1 MAASA
6 VYLEAINSHFMKHLF
21 LSLAA
26 MCAVTVG
33 GWAQCSA
40 DFDFMGASFG
50 ISPNPLAGEAFEDGF
65 VNAPYEDVIH
75 VLTPAL
81 SSDIPDLPVE
91 LPVPLPV
98 DSITVNSITLVGEEG
113 EDIALEEIG
122 LTLTANNNGDSG
134 NSFTFL
140 GGGQYCATL
149 AGTPDSAGMYTASLN
164 VTGYVAVFGA
174 PLPYDFPFEGFT
186 LLINPPVPGCTDM
199 LACNFQEEATED
211 DGSCTYPEDPLYDCD
226 GNCLNDT
233 DGDGICEE
241 VPGCTDDTACNYD
254 PQATED
260 DMSCTYPEPF
270 LDCEGNCVMDSDE
283 DGICDEFEVP
293 GCTDESACNYND
305 AATDDDGSC
314 TFAAEYYDCDGACL
328 NDEDMDGVCD
338 ELELAGCT
346 SPYAC
351 NYDELATDDDDSCLV
366 VGEACDDGNDMTEN
380 DMIDESCE
388 CTGEEI
394 VDGVEALLMAGVE
407 LFPNPA
413 SEVLN
418 VVLPSGA
425 SYDLALISVSG
436 QRIVATLQT
445 ATGQTAWD
453 VAHLPAGAYLLQI
466 RGEAGQVVR
475 QVMLGG
481 R

>member
-6 VYLEAINSHFMKHLF
+6 VYLGAINSHFMKHLF

-33 GWAQCSA
+33 GWAQCTA

-65 VNAPYEDVIH
+65 VNSPYEDVIH

-81 SSDIPDLPVE
+81 SSDIPDLPIE
-91 LPVPLPV
+91 LPIALPV
-98 DSITVNSITLVGEEG
+98 DSITLNSITLVGEEG
-113 EDIALEEIG
+113 ENIALEEIG
-122 LTLTANNNGDSG
+122 LTLTPNNNGASG

-149 AGTPDSAGMYTASLN
+149 AGTPDSAGMYMASLN
-164 VTGYVAVFGA
+164 VTGYVAVFGS

-199 LACNFQEEATED
+199 MACNFNADATED
-211 DGSCTYPEDPLYDCD
+211 DGSCTYPDPLYDCD

-241 VPGCTDDTACNYD
+241 VPGCTDATACNYD

-260 DMSCTYPEPF
+260 DMSCTYPEQY
-270 LDCEGNCVMDSDE
+270 LDCDGNCLMDA
-283 DGICDEFEVP
+283 DGDGVCDELEVA
-293 GCTDESACNYND
+293 GCTDESACNYD
-305 AATDDDGSC
+305 ETATDDDGSC
-314 TFAAEYYDCDGACL
+314 AFAAEYYDCDGACL

-338 ELELAGCT
+338 ELEVAGCT
-346 SPYAC
+346 NVYAC
-351 NYDELATDDDDSCLV
+351 NFDQTATDDDGSCLV
-366 VGEACDDGNDMTEN
+366 VGDACDDGDDMTEN
-380 DMIDESCE
+380 DMIDDNCE

-394 VDGVEALLMAGVE
+394 VDGVEALRLAGLD

-413 SEVLN
+413 SDVLN

-425 SYDLALISVSG
+425 SYDLTLVSVSG
-436 QRIVATLQT
+436 QSIVAMQT
-445 ATGQTAWD
+445 MATGQVAWD
-453 VAHLPAGAYLLQI
+453 VAHLPAGAYLLQV
-466 RGEAGQVVR
+466 RGEAGLVVR
-475 QVMLGG
+475 QVMLGA